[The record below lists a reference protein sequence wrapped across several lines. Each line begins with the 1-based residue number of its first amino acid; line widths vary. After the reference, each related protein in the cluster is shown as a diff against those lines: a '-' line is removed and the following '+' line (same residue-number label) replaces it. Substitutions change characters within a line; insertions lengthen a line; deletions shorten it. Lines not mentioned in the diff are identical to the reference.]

1 MTAFP
6 VWYIGWG
13 VAFARGQRVISGL
26 GHPGDSGDPPARP
39 MLAAMPPESDGLTPV
54 PRAPYISAFTP
65 DVPTETDEAD
75 IRTLDL
81 VRRLVERAKEGDRES
96 FGDLYRQ
103 YHQPLFRLARAHLGE
118 GAEDAVAETF
128 LRAWKALPRYR
139 DTGAPFLAWLYGIAG
154 HVIADEFRR
163 RARVEV
169 RPDLPDRRVE
179 WAVDDEL
186 ALAAAIRRLPNEQ
199 RQVVELKFLMGATNA
214 QVAAVLGKSEGAVN
228 AKQWR
233 ALAALRRMLEEK

>member
-1 MTAFP
+1 
-6 VWYIGWG
+6 
-13 VAFARGQRVISGL
+13 
-26 GHPGDSGDPPARP
+26 
-39 MLAAMPPESDGLTPV
+39 MPLESDRLTSV
-54 PRAPYISAFTP
+54 PLPPNISASAP

-75 IRTLDL
+75 VSRPGL
-81 VRRLVERAKEGDRES
+81 VQRLVERAKEGEREA
-96 FGDLYRQ
+96 FGDLYRR
-103 YHQPLFRLARAHLGE
+103 YHPPLFRLARAHLGE

-128 LRAWKALPRYR
+128 LRAWDALPRYR
-139 DTGAPFLAWLYGIAG
+139 DTGAPFVAWLYGIAR

-163 RARVEV
+163 RARVEP
-169 RPDLPDRRVE
+169 RPDLPSRLVE

-214 QVAAVLGKSEGAVN
+214 QVAAALRKSEGAVN

-233 ALAALRRMLEEK
+233 ALAALRRMLEEE

>member
-1 MTAFP
+1 MT
-6 VWYIGWG
+6 VRW
-13 VAFARGQRVISGL
+13 RGPAEAGL
-26 GHPGDSGDPPARP
+26 PPTPDLRTDPS
-39 MLAAMPPESDGLTPV
+39 ESPN
-54 PRAPYISAFTP
+54 ISALIP
-65 DVPTETDEAD
+65 DVPMGTDE
-75 IRTLDL
+75 IEVGTLQ
-81 VRRLVERAKEGDRES
+81 RWVERAKEGDRDA

-103 YHQPLFRLARAHLGE
+103 YHPPVFRLARAHLSE

-139 DTGAPFLAWLYGIAG
+139 STGAPFLAWLYGIAR

-163 RARVEV
+163 RAKVEP
-169 RPDLPDRRVE
+169 RPDLPDRGVE
-179 WAVDDEL
+179 WAVDDKLSL
-186 ALAAAIRRLPNEQ
+186 AEAIRRLPDEQ

-228 AKQWR
+228 AQQWR